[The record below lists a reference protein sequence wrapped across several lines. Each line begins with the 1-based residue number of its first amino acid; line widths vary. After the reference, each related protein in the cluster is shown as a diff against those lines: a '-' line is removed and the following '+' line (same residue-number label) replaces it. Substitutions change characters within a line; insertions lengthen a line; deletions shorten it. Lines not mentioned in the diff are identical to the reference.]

1 MPMKVRRAVE
11 SDAPALVAMINRAF
25 EVERFFIGGDRID
38 LGEVRKRL
46 GRGEFLIAHGVDPTN
61 AAHGGHGS
69 HGSDNAGCVYLEP
82 RGERCY
88 LGLLSVNPDL
98 QGTGLGR
105 GLMQAAEQRAR
116 ELRCDFMDIL
126 VVNLREEL
134 PPFYRRL
141 GYVDA
146 GTSDFTPSVQ
156 TLLPCHFLKMSKRL

>member
-1 MPMKVRRAVE
+1 MKVRRAVE

-25 EVERFFIGGDRID
+25 EVERFFIASDRID
-38 LGEVRKRL
+38 LEEVRKRL
-46 GRGEFLIAHGVDPTN
+46 VRGEFLIAHGGQ
-61 AAHGGHGS
+61 GGHGS
-69 HGSDNAGCVYLEP
+69 HGSDNAGCVYIEP

-88 LGLLSVNPDL
+88 LGLLSVDPDL

-134 PPFYRRL
+134 LPFYRYL
-141 GYVDA
+141 GYVEA
-146 GTSDFTPSVQ
+146 GTSDFTAGVQ